1 MMSNISDSA
10 IIRWP
15 VTNFNPTDKSVI
27 AFIDL
32 EKLGE
37 PSFEQF
43 GIYRISEFLQ
53 LLDYYDDASVSL
65 DNNVITI
72 KSDSTVQR
80 YITTNENNLS
90 SFSVSPAILDK
101 ISEAPLACSIH
112 VSKEEMD
119 RIKKISNL
127 LSLHELGIKSVNGE
141 IIFTI
146 QADSNKSNIQA
157 QNDNKTIMEGTS
169 NEDFAIAMKIESIQ
183 KLPNCDYNVEIHRNA
198 SSGNFITQW
207 DAVDLPIKIVVMPKA
222 E

>member
-1 MMSNISDSA
+1 MLTTETKNYIKMMSNISDSA

-127 LSLHELGIKSVNGE
+127 LSLHELGIKSVN
-141 IIFTI
+141 
-146 QADSNKSNIQA
+146 QA